1 MGVMVEM
8 KKKILI
14 TGGAGFV
21 GTNFVNY
28 LMEKYPD
35 YELIILDALTYAGS
49 LDNFSTSLKE
59 SARFTFH
66 CGDVRDIGLVL
77 DLVRQADVV
86 IHFAAETHVARSIY
100 EDRRFFETD
109 VLGTQ
114 SVANAVLKNKEHI
127 ELFIHIST
135 SEVYGTALR
144 RPMSEEHPL
153 NPISPYAAAKAGADR
168 LVYSYW
174 STYEIPAVIL
184 RPFNQYGPYQH
195 LEKVVPRF
203 ITSALLGEPLTIH
216 GSGEARRDWLHV
228 HDTCARIDLILHAD
242 REKVIGEVFN
252 AGSGFDLDILSI
264 AKMVLDMV
272 GKPETLISFM
282 DDRPGQVQH
291 HIASTTKAEKIL
303 GMKPGRGFKE
313 GLAQTI
319 RWYADH
325 RKWWERLLPMRRV
338 PILGKNGDREYY

>member
-1 MGVMVEM
+1 M

-14 TGGAGFV
+14 TGGAGFM
-21 GTNFVNY
+21 GSNFVRHLLGRY
-28 LMEKYPD
+28 RHYH
-35 YELIILDALTYAGS
+35 LIILDVLTYAGS
-49 LDNFSTSLKE
+49 LNNFSE
-59 SARFTFH
+59 PERNNPNFTFWQ
-66 CGDVRDIGLVL
+66 GDICNVGLVL
-77 DLVRQADVV
+77 DLVSQVDMVV
-86 IHFAAETHVARSIY
+86 HFAAESHVARSIY

-114 SVANAVLKNKEHI
+114 SVANAVLKNKERI
-127 ELFIHIST
+127 ERFIHIST

-184 RPFNQYGPYQH
+184 RPFNQYGPCQH

-216 GSGEARRDWLHV
+216 GTGEARRDWLHV
-228 HDTCARIDLILHAD
+228 YDTCARIDLALHAD

-252 AGSGFDLDILSI
+252 VGSGFDLDVLSI
-264 AKMVLDMV
+264 AKMVLGMV
-272 GKPETLISFM
+272 GKPETLIFFM
-282 DDRPGQVQH
+282 GDRPGQVQH

-338 PILGKNGDREYY
+338 PILNKNGDREYY